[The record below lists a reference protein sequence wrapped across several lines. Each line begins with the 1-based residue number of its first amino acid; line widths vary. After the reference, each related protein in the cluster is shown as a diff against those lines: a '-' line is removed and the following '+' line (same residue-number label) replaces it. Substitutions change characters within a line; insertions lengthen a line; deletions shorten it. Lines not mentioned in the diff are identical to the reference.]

1 MNIMLEQFLDK
12 SLLHQSDKYEIRQIF
27 YILPSEKQINF
38 LSNWEK
44 TETYLLKLR
53 ENLVREQE
61 ILLGKALDDINNIIS
76 RAKKNWIKKWVTDA
90 VTNLRK
96 TL

>member
-1 MNIMLEQFLDK
+1 MNIMLQQILDK

-61 ILLGKALDDINNIIS
+61 ILLGKAIDDIETAIS
-76 RAKKNWIKKWVTDA
+76 NAKKKGIRRWVTDA
-90 VTNLRK
+90 VINLRK